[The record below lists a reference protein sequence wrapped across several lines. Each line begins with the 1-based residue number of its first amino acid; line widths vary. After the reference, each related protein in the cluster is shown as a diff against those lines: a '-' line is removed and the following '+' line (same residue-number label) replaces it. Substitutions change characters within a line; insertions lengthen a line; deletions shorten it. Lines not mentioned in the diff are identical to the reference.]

1 MSVNLAQA
9 AWDGLI
15 SGLLGLKNIV
25 IIVLPLMIFIEAAKD
40 SGVMERITARFHG
53 VAGFLQI
60 SKEAVLPLVVG
71 LGIGFS
77 YGSGVII
84 SAAKDGDLSLK
95 DRYAIAIFL
104 SICHSVFEDTLIFV
118 AIGAS
123 VSWLMGSRLILA
135 ILATLLFGRLPMA
148 TSPKM
153 LETGI
158 STDLS

>member
-53 VAGFLQI
+53 VATSPKML
-60 SKEAVLPLVVG
+60 ET
-71 LGIGFS
+71 GFS

-104 SICHSVFEDTLIFV
+104 SICHSIFEDTLIFV